1 MVIANFREY
10 TAVLRDVYSRDAMGE
25 IGAYYQALTN
35 SGEELKQQKL
45 RLLEQIGARKREI
58 DRQAQLIRTA
68 TDKKAA
74 GLRLAR
80 IKKQKQDMIRALKVL
95 QNGDHFNV
103 LSDEAK
109 TGVCSG
115 FLLQKYLTRELLE
128 HNPLNFAKDA
138 NGNLLVDT
146 ERLKHSAIF
155 QEAVHLRDFVAAY
168 MAKYPD
174 KVKTPGHF
182 KTLLNNVKDWR
193 GVLDYADAF
202 FARLNDDAHLTD
214 DMIKASRQGVE
225 VIRVFPGKN
234 VQLVRLRTVEA
245 LDYETARM
253 DHCVGKGSY
262 DAAVLNG
269 KTAIYSLRDLSAE
282 NEWLPHATIECKD
295 GAITQVKGYKN
306 KEIDPQYY
314 PEIRASVFAVYGSE
328 DIAELHRQGKVRDL
342 QNWGYVI
349 DVRGIVRDY
358 YNLNEEIE
366 LQEADIWKVPPEKAA
381 FISARTVK
389 IGRIWNRQTTEKLK
403 QFRKIDS
410 FDLSEMTEGS
420 PKQENTLPN
429 KVPPATKRRQKP

>member
-45 RLLEQIGARKREI
+45 KLLEQIGARKREI
-58 DRQAQLIRTA
+58 DRQAQLIRTT

-295 GAITQVKGYKN
+295 GAIT
-306 KEIDPQYY
+306 
-314 PEIRASVFAVYGSE
+314 
-328 DIAELHRQGKVRDL
+328 
-342 QNWGYVI
+342 
-349 DVRGIVRDY
+349 
-358 YNLNEEIE
+358 
-366 LQEADIWKVPPEKAA
+366 
-381 FISARTVK
+381 
-389 IGRIWNRQTTEKLK
+389 
-403 QFRKIDS
+403 
-410 FDLSEMTEGS
+410 
-420 PKQENTLPN
+420 
-429 KVPPATKRRQKP
+429 

>member
-45 RLLEQIGARKREI
+45 KLLEQIGARKREI
-58 DRQAQLIRTA
+58 DRQAQLIRTT

-193 GVLDYADAF
+193 GVLEYADAF

-269 KTAIYSLRDLSAE
+269 NLFAAGFKRGKRMAAARNHRVQGRRNHSGQGIQKQGNRPAVLSR
-282 NEWLPHATIECKD
+282 N
-295 GAITQVKGYKN
+295 
-306 KEIDPQYY
+306 
-314 PEIRASVFAVYGSE
+314 
-328 DIAELHRQGKVRDL
+328 QGKRFCRL
-342 QNWGYVI
+342 RQRRHCRTAPAGQSP
-349 DVRGIVRDY
+349 RLAKLGICH
-358 YNLNEEIE
+358 
-366 LQEADIWKVPPEKAA
+366 
-381 FISARTVK
+381 
-389 IGRIWNRQTTEKLK
+389 
-403 QFRKIDS
+403 
-410 FDLSEMTEGS
+410 
-420 PKQENTLPN
+420 
-429 KVPPATKRRQKP
+429 

>member
-80 IKKQKQDMIRALKVL
+80 IKKQKQDMIRTLKVL

-182 KTLLNNVKDWR
+182 KTP
-193 GVLDYADAF
+193 
-202 FARLNDDAHLTD
+202 
-214 DMIKASRQGVE
+214 ASRELKSYAFSPAKTSSWCVC
-225 VIRVFPGKN
+225 
-234 VQLVRLRTVEA
+234 VRLKRWTTKRPEWT
-245 LDYETARM
+245 TA
-253 DHCVGKGSY
+253 
-262 DAAVLNG
+262 
-269 KTAIYSLRDLSAE
+269 
-282 NEWLPHATIECKD
+282 W
-295 GAITQVKGYKN
+295 
-306 KEIDPQYY
+306 
-314 PEIRASVFAVYGSE
+314 
-328 DIAELHRQGKVRDL
+328 
-342 QNWGYVI
+342 
-349 DVRGIVRDY
+349 
-358 YNLNEEIE
+358 
-366 LQEADIWKVPPEKAA
+366 EKAA
-381 FISARTVK
+381 
-389 IGRIWNRQTTEKLK
+389 
-403 QFRKIDS
+403 
-410 FDLSEMTEGS
+410 MT
-420 PKQENTLPN
+420 
-429 KVPPATKRRQKP
+429 PPF